1 MPESDDAHIPPPSPD
16 NAAPASER
24 TLSRSE
30 KIETLRFDAAA
41 VPRIAELLGIS
52 VEVAPFRLP
61 SSTVWQLTVP
71 GTQGR
76 PVAMV
81 TLWTELNRVDV
92 MAGPSAIVFTDVRT
106 VDLVPGVEVQFR
118 RGSREF
124 LIVAIG
130 GRVIVRA

>member
-1 MPESDDAHIPPPSPD
+1 MTPDNDSPD
-16 NAAPASER
+16 ETATPNGQEH
-24 TLSRSE
+24 SRNRN
-30 KIETLRFDAAA
+30 IETLRYEAAV
-41 VPRIAELLGIS
+41 VPRIAELLD
-52 VEVAPFRLP
+52 VKVQRAPFRLP

-76 PVAMV
+76 PVAMI
-81 TLWTELNRVDV
+81 TLWPELNRVDV
-92 MAGPSAIVFTDVRT
+92 IAGSAAIVFTDVRT

-124 LIVAIG
+124 LIVARG